1 MIVYGTRDVEA
12 VGGGAPPVDLTQTD
26 ALEIADGEILQ
37 TIFELRFTGFET
49 RVPPAMHP
57 SHPPYATIFF
67 YRAKTS
73 PIGPFTM
80 AQVRV
85 SGMAGISRFSY
96 PIHGWIDN
104 PEAGEVFA
112 RRWGY
117 RLDLADITL
126 TRRFDGVWGT
136 VTQNEKLILD
146 AGMYDPEPVSGADAT
161 HAGHLNL
168 AYVEGDEPPVPMLI
182 QAGPQLSFTR
192 CDRGRP
198 RLKTYDAEVIGGDV
212 PYFNVSAFAGQ
223 CSFLFNPVVFICD
236 PTRPAVEGALTLA
249 GPLRQV

>member
-1 MIVYGTRDVEA
+1 VIVYGTRDVEIDA
-12 VGGGAPPVDLTQTD
+12 VGAPTVDLQQSEP
-26 ALEIADGEILQ
+26 LEITDGEILQ
-37 TIFELRFTGFET
+37 TIFELSFAGFET
-49 RVPPAMHP
+49 RLPPAMHP

-67 YRAKTS
+67 YRAKSS
-73 PIGPFTM
+73 PLGPFTM

-104 PEAGEVFA
+104 EEAGKTFA
-112 RRWGY
+112 HRWGY
-117 RLDLADITL
+117 RLEPADISL
-126 TRRFDGVWGT
+126 RSRFDGVWGK
-136 VTQNEKLILD
+136 VTQDGKVILE
-146 AGMYDPEPVSGADAT
+146 AGMYDPEPVSGLDAT
-161 HAGHLNL
+161 HAGHLNV
-168 AYVEGDEPPVPMLI
+168 AYVEGEDPPVPMLI

-198 RLKTYDAEVIGGDV
+198 KLKTYDLEAIGGDR

-236 PTRPAVEGALTLA
+236 PKRPAVEGALTLA
-249 GPLRQV
+249 GPLHGV